1 MKTPRLRKKTLISF
15 LNWQEII
22 TWGQNHYRD
31 RAFKQNEP
39 IPIRAGLL
47 YLVQCGAVSL
57 TGNIRANILSQKNN
71 PEEAKETFLGL
82 MGTGYP
88 FEITKNPHF
97 TFKASAQVDSTVV
110 LWMYWHDLDN
120 WPNFRLEV
128 LDFFRD
134 RHQRQ
139 LLWLTVLGQQRTID
153 RLWGFLTLLIEEYG
167 NAVDKRICFPYPLTH
182 LQISSAI
189 GSTRVT
195 VTRLMGKL
203 RQQGLISVET
213 DSTIC
218 LLDRIPSHYDFL

>member
-1 MKTPRLRKKTLISF
+1 MEIYHLRKNTLISF
-15 LNWQEII
+15 LKWPEII

-31 RAFKQNEP
+31 RTFNQNER

-47 YLVQCGAVSL
+47 YLVQSGAVSL
-57 TGNIRANILSQKNN
+57 MGNARANILSQKIS
-71 PEEAKETFLGL
+71 PEETKETFLGL

-88 FEITKNPHF
+88 FEVTENTHF
-97 TFKASAQVDSTVV
+97 KLRALARVDSTSVIW
-110 LWMYWHDLDN
+110 LYWHDLDN

-128 LDFFRD
+128 SDFFRYQ
-134 RHQRQ
+134 HQRQ
-139 LLWLTVLGQQRTID
+139 LLWLTVLGQRQAID

-167 NAVDKRICFPYPLTH
+167 KTVDKRVCFPYPLTH
-182 LQISSAI
+182 SQISNAI

-203 RQQGLISVET
+203 RQQGLISVDA

-218 LLDRIPSHYDFL
+218 LLDRNK